1 MRKTLRTNV
10 KLQLSRKERA
20 ILWAVMTW
28 FSDSLGAK
36 GLTPRLYP
44 GELVAKL
51 SREYDTAIED
61 RIIELGKW
69 LEERRTKNL

>member
-20 ILWAVMTW
+20 ILWAVMAW
-28 FSDSLGAK
+28 FSDDLGAK
-36 GLTPRLYP
+36 GLTARLYP

-69 LEERRTKNL
+69 LEERRAKNQ

>member
-10 KLQLSRKERA
+10 RLQLSRKERA
-20 ILWAVMTW
+20 ILWAVMAW
-28 FSDSLGAK
+28 FSNSLGAK
-36 GLTPRLYP
+36 GLTERLYP